1 MTSYHIHGAV
11 QCPEN
16 PGRSRFLFYKSR
28 KNPPVILPTWS
39 FDPPK
44 QVTPHMLERERLFT
58 ALQVKLHKPQFKCRG
73 NYLKPSK
80 ITGQKQFKNP
90 KLYFNFFLPLV
101 RYEWLSHICAT
112 QRCCQNLFLL
122 GIPGVA
128 FFKFLEFAF
137 IYLFFLGRKTHGAN
151 CWSYTESNTQPRM
164 ITIPPSVLSRVNL
177 CGLRAA
183 LSMLRGGFH

>member
-28 KNPPVILPTWS
+28 ENPPVILPTWS

-112 QRCCQNLFLL
+112 QMCCQNLFLL

-137 IYLFFLGRKTHGAN
+137 IYFFLAGKLMVPVVGATQN
-151 CWSYTESNTQPRM
+151 PTLSHAWSPYRLQS
-164 ITIPPSVLSRVNL
+164 
-177 CGLRAA
+177 
-183 LSMLRGGFH
+183 